1 MNPTFDKICV
11 DVPHVETKHRRI
23 CTPIP
28 NKESIAMIE
37 EMEKYE
43 TYSNMGQPLVIWHHT
58 EDGYK
63 VCDPF
68 GNKWIDFSS
77 AILIT
82 NCLLS
87 VIEYNC

>member
-58 EDGYK
+58 R
-63 VCDPF
+63 
-68 GNKWIDFSS
+68 S
-77 AILIT
+77 ATRSAT
-82 NCLLS
+82 NGSISLPRS
-87 VIEYNC
+87 